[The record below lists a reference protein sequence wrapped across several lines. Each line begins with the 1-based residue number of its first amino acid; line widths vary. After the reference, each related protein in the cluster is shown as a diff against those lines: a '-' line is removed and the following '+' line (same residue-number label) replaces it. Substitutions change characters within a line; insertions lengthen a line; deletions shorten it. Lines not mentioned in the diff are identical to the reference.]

1 MHLPWGTGGEIM
13 NQNRMPK
20 IPEKRH
26 YQRLACELPVVLE
39 FEGETVSATA
49 DNVSCSGMYLPLHQ
63 TELAEDQNVIAFI
76 NLPEKS
82 KAVRL
87 PARVRR
93 VEKDIENRLRGIAL
107 EFEGLYDSNRLEID
121 RYVKWKLLN

>member
-1 MHLPWGTGGEIM
+1 MSNNG
-13 NQNRMPK
+13 MPK

-26 YQRLACELPVVLE
+26 YQRLECELPVVLE
-39 FEGETVSATA
+39 FEGETISATS
-49 DNVSCSGMYLPLHQ
+49 DNVSCGGMYLPLNQ
-63 TELAEDQNVIAFI
+63 IELAEEQNVIAFI
-76 NLPEKS
+76 SLPEKS
-82 KAVRL
+82 RAVRL

-93 VEKDIENRLRGIAL
+93 VEKTTENKQAGIAL

>member
-1 MHLPWGTGGEIM
+1 MSKHRLP
-13 NQNRMPK
+13 N

-26 YQRLACELPVVLE
+26 YQRLECGLPVVLE
-39 FEGETVSATA
+39 FEGGTVSATS
-49 DNVSCSGMYLPLHQ
+49 DNVSCGGMYLPLHQ
-63 TELAEDQNVIAFI
+63 INIAEDQTVIAFI

-82 KAVRL
+82 RAVRL

-93 VEKDIENRLRGIAL
+93 IKKDAENRLTGVAI